1 MSYPVIKL
9 TQTGTGSTT
18 VHVPDTFRDPFNIG
32 IGCVLTGTATYS
44 IEHTFEDVLSPTFN
58 ASSATWFKNSGISS
72 KSANQD
78 GNYAYPVN
86 GIRLTIE
93 SGAGSVTAYH
103 LQAGAR

>member
-1 MSYPVIKL
+1 MSYPVITM

-18 VHVPDTFRDPFNIG
+18 ARVPDTLLNPFNIG
-32 IGCVLTGTATYS
+32 IGCVVTGTATYS
-44 IEHTFEDVLSPTFN
+44 IEHTFEDVTSPTFN
-58 ASSATWFKNSGISS
+58 PASATWFKNSGISS

-93 SGAGSVTAYH
+93 SGTGSVTAYL